1 MGIGKDKVMG
11 RVGVIGAG
19 AWGTTLAILS
29 AERGYQVH
37 LWASEAALAEE
48 LRRKREN
55 ARYLPGIELPPSIEP
70 TPSLEE
76 AAHAKELI
84 ILAIPSHAFRQVLI
98 KLASFISG
106 SSLLISATK
115 GLELPRGLTMSQVVR
130 EAFPFPHWRLAVLSG
145 PSFAKE
151 VSRKFPTAV
160 VVASDELHVA
170 QAVQAALNSSSFRIY
185 VSPDPLGVE
194 MGGAIK
200 NVIAIAAGVAD
211 GLGLGCNARAA
222 LITRGLAEM
231 TRLGMAMGAK
241 AQTFA
246 GLAGVGDLVLTA
258 TSDLSRNRRV
268 GLMLAKG
275 GRLPG
280 ILADLQA
287 VAEGVNASG
296 AVLVLAER
304 YGVEMPIC
312 REVHAVL
319 FDGKDPWEALQS
331 LMARDPKLE
340 GDLDLDKGGGTDY
353 SYCAPSN

>member
-1 MGIGKDKVMG
+1 MGIGKGKI
-11 RVGVIGAG
+11 VGSIGIIGAG
-19 AWGTTLAILS
+19 AWGTALAILS
-29 AERGYQVH
+29 ADRGYQVH
-37 LWASEAALAEE
+37 LWASEAALADE
-48 LRRKREN
+48 LRREREN
-55 ARYLPGIELPPSIEP
+55 ARYLPGVELPPDIEP

-76 AAHAKELI
+76 AVHAKELV
-84 ILAIPSHAFRQVLI
+84 ILAIPSHAFRQVLVE
-98 KLASFISG
+98 LAPFISR
-106 SSLLISATK
+106 SSLLVSATK
-115 GLELPRGLTMSQVVR
+115 GLELPRGLTMSQVAR
-130 EAFPFPHWRLAVLSG
+130 EALPFPHRRLAVLSG

-151 VSRKFPTAV
+151 VSRKLPTAV

-170 QAVQAALNSSSFRIY
+170 QAIQAALNSSSFRVY
-185 VSPDPLGVE
+185 VSLDPLGVE

-231 TRLGMAMGAK
+231 TRLGVAMGANP
-241 AQTFA
+241 QTFA
-246 GLAGVGDLVLTA
+246 GLAGVGDLILTA

-280 ILADLQA
+280 ILHNLQA
-287 VAEGVNASG
+287 VAEGVNTSG
-296 AVLVLAER
+296 AILVLAER

-312 REVHAVL
+312 REVHAIL
-319 FDGKDPWEALQS
+319 FEGRDPWEALQG

-340 GDLDLDKGGGTDY
+340 ADLDLDKGRGTDY
-353 SYCAPSN
+353 SYCAPPN